1 MKKVFS
7 VLFWSF
13 LIFPLVR
20 CAQGPG
26 TAEGNLGGANLFL
39 SLIEPA
45 LADGYITDE
54 GWIIVPEE
62 TQLAIASLT
71 FHNQFFDQS
80 GTVEAVLDLEGAQ
93 VDLLSF
99 QDLPG
104 VLYQGV
110 SLHLATLPMEADH
123 DHEEEISEGAEDELG
138 AELEEHDAEALSFY
152 FSGEARWG
160 ELHCPVRIEF
170 DLAEELV
177 ELHLLEGPLEIVR
190 DTTQSFQ
197 VLLDLNPMFSV
208 LSLSKS
214 CMQGETQWITQED
227 PQSAPLVQQLL
238 RAFSIE
244 ASAAELVVEEES
256 GHDHGSHSH

>member
-1 MKKVFS
+1 MKKFVS
-7 VLFWSF
+7 ILCLVF
-13 LIFPLVR
+13 LIFPLAR

-26 TAEGNLGGANLFL
+26 NAEGNLGGADLFL
-39 SLIEPA
+39 SLVEPA
-45 LADGYITDE
+45 LSEGYVTASD
-54 GWIIVPEE
+54 WVLFPEE

-80 GTVEAVLDLEGAQ
+80 GEVENVLDLEGAQ

-110 SLHLATLPMEADH
+110 TLNFATLPMETDH
-123 DHEEEISEGAEDELG
+123 DHGEEASEETQDEV
-138 AELEEHDAEALSFY
+138 ELDSEEHGEEALSFY

-160 ELHCPVRIEF
+160 DFHCPVQIELNLE
-170 DLAEELV
+170 DGET

-197 VLLDLNPMFSV
+197 VFLDLNPVFEV
-208 LSLSKS
+208 LSLSDT
-214 CMQGETQWITQED
+214 CTQGEEQLITPED
-227 PQSAPLVQQLL
+227 PQAQLLVQQLTH
-238 RAFSIE
+238 AFSIE
-244 ASAAELVVEEES
+244 ASNGAVVAEEES
-256 GHDHGSHSH
+256 GHDHASHSH